1 MVAGGGPP
9 LYRIGLDWIE
19 SYRIVHGYG
28 MGGREREREG
38 SRERE
43 RGEHA
48 ASMLH
53 QFGAQH
59 ILHDKF
65 LFSYFSDY

>member
-1 MVAGGGPP
+1 MVKLCMVAGGGPP
-9 LYRIGLDWIE
+9 LYRIGLDLIE

-28 MGGREREREG
+28 MGGRERER
-38 SRERE
+38 
-43 RGEHA
+43 GEHA

-53 QFGAQH
+53 QFGAKH